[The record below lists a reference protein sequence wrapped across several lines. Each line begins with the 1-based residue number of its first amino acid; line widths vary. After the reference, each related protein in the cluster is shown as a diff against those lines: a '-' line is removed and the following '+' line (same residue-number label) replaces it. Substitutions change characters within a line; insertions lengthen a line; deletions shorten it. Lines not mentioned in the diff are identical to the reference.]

1 MMWFKVSV
9 EDKVTGIR
17 AVHYV
22 QAVYPSTAREQEES
36 KGFVVLEVAVW
47 GANVLY
53 PRLPN
58 YVGR

>member
-36 KGFVVLEVAVW
+36 KGRVSPSLIM
-47 GANVLY
+47 
-53 PRLPN
+53 RDMS
-58 YVGR
+58 